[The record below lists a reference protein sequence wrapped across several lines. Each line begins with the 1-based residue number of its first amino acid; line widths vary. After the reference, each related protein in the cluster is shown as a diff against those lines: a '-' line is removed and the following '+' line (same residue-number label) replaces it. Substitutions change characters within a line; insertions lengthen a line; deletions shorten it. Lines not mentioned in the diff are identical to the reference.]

1 MLSHTVLSN
10 SILFDGYIDGYAMP
24 RIAKE
29 LSALEIGRLKEP
41 GYHFAGGVAGLVL
54 QVTETGAR
62 SWILRTTVGGRRRDI
77 GLGGYPSVT
86 LAGAKEAAR
95 AAREQVRQG
104 VNPVQERSA
113 ARSAL
118 AAQSAASITFKEAAE
133 RYIAANEVGWK
144 NRKHAA
150 QWGATLEKYVYPGI
164 GKLQVAAVETSH
176 VVSILEPIWTNVTE
190 TAGRLR
196 GRIEAILDWATA
208 RGYRKG
214 ENPARWKGHLSA
226 ILPAAGKVK
235 RVQHHSALDY
245 RHVGA
250 FMDSLNGCEGVG
262 ARALEFVILT
272 AARSGE
278 VRGAKWIEIDDKA
291 NVWTIPADRMKAG
304 KEHRIPLSDTA
315 VKLLALLPRLKRS
328 GLIFPNGKGTQLSDM
343 TLTAVVRRMHQ
354 SRIEAGDEGDS
365 GWSGS
370 GGRIITAHGFRST
383 FRDWAGET
391 TAHPREVI
399 EHALAHQLADKAEA
413 SYARGTL
420 FEKRQ
425 RLMADWAKFCALTT
439 ERLAA
444 EIVPIRHGY

>member
-1 MLSHTVLSN
+1 
-10 SILFDGYIDGYAMP
+10 MP

-29 LSALEIGRLKEP
+29 LTAIEIGRLKAP
-41 GYHFAGGVAGLVL
+41 GYHFAGGVAGLIL
-54 QVTETGAR
+54 QVTESGSR
-62 SWILRTTVGGRRRDI
+62 SWVLRTTVGSRRRDI

-86 LAGAKEAAR
+86 LAAAKTAAR
-95 AAREQVRQG
+95 AAREQIRQG
-104 VNPVQERSA
+104 EDPVQRRAA

-133 RYIAANEVGWK
+133 RYIAANEAGWK
-144 NRKHAA
+144 NSKHAA
-150 QWGATLEKYVYPGI
+150 QWGATLEKYVYPSV
-164 GKLQVAAVETSH
+164 GKIQVAAVETSH
-176 VVSILEPIWTNVTE
+176 VVTILEPIWTNVTE

-226 ILPAAGKVK
+226 ILPAVGKVQ
-235 RVQHHSALDY
+235 RVRHHSALDY

-250 FMDSLNGCEGVG
+250 FMASLSGCEGIG
-262 ARALEFVILT
+262 ARALEFSILT
-272 AARSGE
+272 TARSGE
-278 VRGAKWIEIDDKA
+278 ARGAQWSEIDPQA
-291 NVWTIPADRMKAG
+291 QVWTIGADRMKAG
-304 KEHRIPLSDTA
+304 REHRVPLSDAA
-315 VKLLALLPRLKRS
+315 VKLLASLPRLKGS

-343 TLTAVVRRMHQ
+343 TLTAVIRRMHQ
-354 SRIEAGDEGDS
+354 QRIDRGDT
-365 GWSGS
+365 GWSDS
-370 GGRIITAHGFRST
+370 AGRIITVHGFRST

-420 FEKRQ
+420 FEKR
-425 RLMADWAKFCALTT
+425 RHLMADWAASCAKVTSRPAG
-439 ERLAA
+439 EV
-444 EIVPIRHGY
+444 VPIRQRS